1 MWFNCLQY
9 RCTETGLQFFVC
21 GNRAAALDSFVPPR
35 ECFHQIQIFKMH
47 DGYTEESFLLATFQ
61 EFVLL
66 WNFGAQASINI
77 QCEERKAWVQMTSSL
92 GSPKSP
98 KSPHS
103 SRYAMLC
110 DQSRKGWRQYRS
122 YHGQRHAHPHLRRKG
137 PRQLERDRTQ
147 AAAHRRRLFTF

>member
-1 MWFNCLQY
+1 
-9 RCTETGLQFFVC
+9 
-21 GNRAAALDSFVPPR
+21 
-35 ECFHQIQIFKMH
+35 MH

-98 KSPHS
+98 HSP
-103 SRYAMLC
+103 RYAMPRHRPQAAPASHHGSHVPPVYTHYDAYHGC
-110 DQSRKGWRQYRS
+110 DQSRKDPRQYSS
-122 YHGQRHAHPHLRRKG
+122 YHGHAHPHPRRKG
-137 PRQLERDRTQ
+137 PRQLERDRTR
-147 AAAHRRRLFTF
+147 AAAHRRRLDSLPAVQPQQDNLPQAAAPLP